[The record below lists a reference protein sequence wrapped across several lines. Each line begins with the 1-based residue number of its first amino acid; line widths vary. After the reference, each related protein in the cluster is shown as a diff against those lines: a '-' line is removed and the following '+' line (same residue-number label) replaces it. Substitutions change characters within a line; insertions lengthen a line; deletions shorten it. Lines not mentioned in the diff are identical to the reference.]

1 MDEIWERAVETALE
15 GQADCV
21 SARSLTL
28 DGAVKCFQGRL
39 PPSSLLE
46 KYENLEHLSIANVG
60 VSSLENFPRLRNLR
74 RLILSDNRIAGGLEF
89 LVEAELECL
98 RDLDLSNNR
107 IQSIEELAPLAKM
120 KLVSLDLYE
129 CPVTRIRDY
138 RASVF
143 GLIRTL
149 RYLDKM
155 DVEENERL
163 ESDEEEEEEVE
174 EDEEDD
180 PGSGEIDGEDR
191 SGKVGNGMNGG
202 DGVYDVDEDE
212 ESDEDEEEGENV
224 GVGNRSSGSAA
235 HSQLNGSIM
244 VDAIDGDEN
253 DDDEDDEDIDED
265 IDNEIDGEDRSRKVT
280 SGINGGDRILDVD
293 DDEEID
299 EDEEEKETMGVANWS
314 RGAAAHSHSNRA
326 IMSEFIDE
334 DENEDDIEEDDDE
347 IDGEDRSGRVGN
359 GINGGDG
366 VLDVDEDDESDED
379 EEEGETLRGGNRPSG
394 AAAHSHSNGAIM
406 AEFMDGDENDYVEDD
421 EDDLGE
427 EVNEEEGEDDDDVVE
442 VHEIDDSGDEEDGVD
457 DEEDESDEKEEVDTA
472 VKSRLTSSE
481 GEIDGHDYGEED
493 ENDENGEIGE
503 EDENDEN
510 GEVGEEEDQG
520 VGEDAE
526 FEEDDGEEDDES
538 SEFLVQPV
546 SQADK
551 GSDFELNDGEGDSE
565 EDIEDGEKPQEKSQ
579 LQPSSSHPKRKR
591 GDESNK
597 EDVDVVKSRKR

>member
-15 GQADCV
+15 GQADV

-28 DGAVKCFQGRL
+28 DGAVKCYQGRL

-46 KYENLEHLSIANVG
+46 KFENLEHLSIANVG
-60 VSSLENFPRLRNLR
+60 VSSLENFPHLRNLQ

-89 LVEAELECL
+89 LVAAGLESL

-107 IQSIEELAPLAKM
+107 IQSVEDLEPLARLH
-120 KLVSLDLYE
+120 LVSLDLYE
-129 CPVTRIRDY
+129 CPVTRVRDY
-138 RASVF
+138 RSKVF
-143 GLIRTL
+143 GLIRSL
-149 RYLDKM
+149 KYLDKM
-155 DVEENERL
+155 DVEENERP
-163 ESDEEEEEEVE
+163 ESDEEEEEDDDPEEEEGE
-174 EDEEDD
+174 EDDEDD

-224 GVGNRSSGSAA
+224 GVGNRSSGSSA
-235 HSQLNGSIM
+235 HSHLNGSTM

-253 DDDEDDEDIDED
+253 DD
-265 IDNEIDGEDRSRKVT
+265 
-280 SGINGGDRILDVD
+280 
-293 DDEEID
+293 
-299 EDEEEKETMGVANWS
+299 
-314 RGAAAHSHSNRA
+314 
-326 IMSEFIDE
+326 
-334 DENEDDIEEDDDE
+334 
-347 IDGEDRSGRVGN
+347 
-359 GINGGDG
+359 
-366 VLDVDEDDESDED
+366 
-379 EEEGETLRGGNRPSG
+379 
-394 AAAHSHSNGAIM
+394 
-406 AEFMDGDENDYVEDD
+406 
-421 EDDLGE
+421 

-503 EDENDEN
+503 EDEN
-510 GEVGEEEDQG
+510 GEVGEVGEDQG

-526 FEEDDGEEDDES
+526 FDEDDGEEWQDDES

-565 EDIEDGEKPQEKSQ
+565 EDIEDGEKQQEKSQ
-579 LQPSSSHPKRKR
+579 PQPSSSHPKRKR
-591 GDESNK
+591 GDESNN